1 MRSDSAYEQ
10 LRRQVERDLQNE
22 KERRARFLF
31 RLNMAIYVLFLVIAW
46 VRLFPI
52 FEGFWQQEVVP
63 SLVMLTIAGFVQVV
77 IHWAAYRMA
86 TSPGERALRER
97 LLGRAVEATMGGDQ
111 TGADKPKRYSHLSA
125 EGELLDEADG
135 FEDDESLARVKRR

>member
-1 MRSDSAYEQ
+1 MKSDPAFEQ

-22 KERRARFLF
+22 KERRAKFLF
-31 RLNMAIYVLFLVIAW
+31 RLNMAIYVLFLLVAW

-52 FEGFWQQEVVP
+52 FEGFWQQEIVP
-63 SLVMLTIAGFVQVV
+63 SLVMLTMLGFVQVA

-97 LLGRAVEATMGGDQ
+97 LLGRAVEATMGGDD
-111 TGADKPKRYSHLSA
+111 TNTDKPKRYTHLHDD
-125 EGELLDEADG
+125 GELDDAGEWEAEVPDQ
-135 FEDDESLARVKRR
+135 RRSKTQ